1 MQPSVTSHL
10 ITLLH
15 EGEGG
20 QTDVSAERWAT
31 RVAAF
36 LQAANALDERDSF
49 TSLTADNV
57 WDTRALQLGHLEGLI
72 AKAEAETAGAAVAA
86 LPIPAPSTSSAV
98 FDPPAPPNSRKVFL
112 VHGHDK
118 EAKEGTARFLERLGL
133 QPIVLHE
140 QPSSGR
146 TVIEKFENYSGD
158 IAFAVV
164 LLTPDDVGAVATAA
178 KDLKPRARQ
187 NVILEL
193 GFFIGRLGRVRVCA
207 LHKGG
212 VELPS
217 DYQGVLYIEM
227 DPAGAWKAQLAQEF
241 VQAKLPI
248 DLKALLGG

>member
-1 MQPSVTSHL
+1 MKPS
-10 ITLLH
+10 ITTRLAELTE
-15 EGEGG
+15 EGAEI
-20 QTDVSAERWAT
+20 QSDFTAERWAT
-31 RVAAF
+31 KVAAF
-36 LQAANALDERDSF
+36 LQAADASDEHDSF
-49 TSLTADNV
+49 TSLTAEDF
-57 WDTRALQLGHLEGLI
+57 WDTHALRVGHLQGLL
-72 AKAEAETAGAAVAA
+72 AKADAEVVTPATASGVSSEVFEPSA
-86 LPIPAPSTSSAV
+86 PA
-98 FDPPAPPNSRKVFL
+98 NSRKVFV

-146 TVIEKFENYSGD
+146 TVIEKFESYSGD

-164 LLTPDDVGAVATAA
+164 LLTPDDVGAVETAA
-178 KDLKPRARQ
+178 KDLRPRARQ
-187 NVILEL
+187 NVIMEL